1 VRRVAALVLLG
12 GASLLALEGCSRQ
25 ERSDDCGEGARV
37 VDPLLLAFLSKARSA
52 HHLADQH
59 EAKSDRSSALRVLEG
74 LVSQPAPS
82 GGLPE
87 VDEVLA
93 DTHARIADLMSQAGR
108 FDQADAALT
117 AGLTHAKAPTYFRG
131 HLFEVRGLVEE
142 RREKALRSTG
152 RGQEADQAHE
162 RSLEAYE
169 AAMKIQAE
177 VIGGAVPAPVPS
189 AEATPSPSI
198 KAAPA
203 RSGTPRP

>member
-1 VRRVAALVLLG
+1 MKAPAAL
-12 GASLLALEGCSRQ
+12 LLACFVVSACATRHRDEDCACS
-25 ERSDDCGEGARV
+25 ERV
-37 VDPLLLAFLSKARSA
+37 VDPILLAFLSQARSA
-52 HHLADQH
+52 HHQADQL
-59 EAKSDRSSALRVLEG
+59 EAAGDSAGALRALEQLSSSPRPPG
-74 LVSQPAPS
+74 TP
-82 GGLPE
+82 PE
-87 VDEVLA
+87 VEEVLA
-93 DTHARIADLMSQAGR
+93 DTEARIADLLSQSGR
-108 FDQADAALT
+108 FDQAVVAIEN
-117 AGLTHAKAPTYFRG
+117 GLEHAKTTTYFRG